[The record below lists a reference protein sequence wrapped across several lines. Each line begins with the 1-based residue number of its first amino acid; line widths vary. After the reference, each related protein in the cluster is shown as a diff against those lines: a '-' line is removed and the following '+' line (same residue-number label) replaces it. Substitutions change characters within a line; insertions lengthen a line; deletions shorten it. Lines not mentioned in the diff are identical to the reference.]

1 MRINERICFLNKQMF
16 IECPYASYTGERA
29 VSKTKSLPSPH
40 PSSGS
45 VHSTFVIAVVQLLS
59 HVQLFE
65 TPLTAACQAPLS
77 FTTSWSLVKF
87 IGYILSGISVSWFM
101 EGKTKQEAAVYYG
114 HVSGCVRQKD
124 VLLKSSCKHIN
135 AWSFTKHIVT
145 FSGR

>member
-65 TPLTAACQAPLS
+65 TPLTAACQASLS
-77 FTTSWSLVKF
+77 FTISQSCSNTSIESVTPPKHL
-87 IGYILSGISVSWFM
+87 ILCHPLLLLPSIFPSIRVFSNSKARNI
-101 EGKTKQEAAVYYG
+101 EQHEQEIYRKWHQLEKA
-114 HVSGCVRQKD
+114 
-124 VLLKSSCKHIN
+124 
-135 AWSFTKHIVT
+135 
-145 FSGR
+145 